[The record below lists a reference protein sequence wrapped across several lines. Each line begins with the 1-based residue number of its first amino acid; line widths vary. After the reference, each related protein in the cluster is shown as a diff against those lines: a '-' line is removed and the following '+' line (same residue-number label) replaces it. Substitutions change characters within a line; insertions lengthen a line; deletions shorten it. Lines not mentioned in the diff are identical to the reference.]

1 MVRVLM
7 RDANTAQDSRPPEKE
22 HYVPFRLVVRC
33 LAIPLVDQTLHRL
46 GVDLRPRIM
55 DLEQKLDRA
64 WDRTLATKPTAQRD
78 RLHLQEPREVPIR
91 HNLSAAATAT
101 VVNDELE
108 SCGRHGGFL
117 QLRRRNV
124 VTVQ

>member
-1 MVRVLM
+1 
-7 RDANTAQDSRPPEKE
+7 
-22 HYVPFRLVVRC
+22 
-33 LAIPLVDQTLHRL
+33 
-46 GVDLRPRIM
+46 
-55 DLEQKLDRA
+55 
-64 WDRTLATKPTAQRD
+64 
-78 RLHLQEPREVPIR
+78 
-91 HNLSAAATAT
+91 